1 MRKYI
6 IIFAVSLMVVI
17 GLNFSVSAGNL
28 FDIQRIRILP
38 NEAPGL
44 IEGEEVLEVTFI
56 LHTEG
61 WVPGVGW
68 TLRCY
73 DKNKELISTRTT
85 ASFPASQNNT
95 NLFREDYFKGG
106 NVFVALFSL
115 DLPDAVYM
123 VLAIGDGFNRNVQLV
138 PYTALLQDFNIPVHE
153 IDREILSSNYVIL
166 DEEVENSN

>member
-1 MRKYI
+1 MKKYI
-6 IIFAVSLMVVI
+6 IIFAISLMAVI
-17 GLNFSVSAGNL
+17 GVNFSVSAGNL

-68 TLRCY
+68 TLRYY

-85 ASFPASQNNT
+85 ACFPASQNNT
-95 NLFREDYFKGG
+95 YLFRDDFFKGG
-106 NVFVALFSL
+106 TVFVALFPL

-138 PYTALLQDFNIPVHE
+138 PYTALLQDFNIPVLE
-153 IDREILSSNYVIL
+153 IDKEILSSDYIIL
-166 DEEVENSN
+166 EDEVDNLD